1 MLVLKSKIHSTHE
14 YFVTTLM
21 VDELWGKMIDQC
33 YSKWANFL
41 STFESSY
48 ICTLNFYII

>member
-14 YFVTTLM
+14 YFVATLM

-33 YSKWANFL
+33 YAKWANFL